1 MGNRFR
7 EKAVEEGLE
16 GDVAREAIVSRVQRS
31 ESGEQKRTGNR
42 RRKHEEVTT
51 ENTVEREE
59 KKIVEQEASKEEEV
73 KIEEKPVVD
82 EVEESDDTPE
92 VGGRGGRVAKGV
104 AKILGGDIL
113 SDKLVLK
120 QIPLL
125 LLCLVFLLLL
135 VANRYQVE
143 SLSRKKIKVTEKVN
157 ELREQQI
164 MMQKRNQNAV
174 RISQIRD
181 DLQNEK
187 GLGIMPTPPN
197 VI

>member
-16 GDVAREAIVSRVQRS
+16 GEVVREAQKSAVAQGEIVEKRS
-31 ESGEQKRTGNR
+31 ENRKRM
-42 RRKHEEVTT
+42 H
-51 ENTVEREE
+51 EE
-59 KKIVEQEASKEEEV
+59 KKYVEEEKNVQKRKEED
-73 KIEEKPVVD
+73 EEKNVNEGREEIYNGD
-82 EVEESDDTPE
+82 EVEEETPVRVSD
-92 VGGRGGRVAKGV
+92 GRGGRVAKDV
-104 AKILGGDIL
+104 AKVLGGDVL
-113 SDKLVLK
+113 SDKMVLK

-125 LLCLVFLLLL
+125 LLCMVYLLLV

-143 SLSRKKIKVTEKVN
+143 SLSRKKMAVQERVN

-164 MMQKRNQNAV
+164 QLQKMNQNAV

-181 DLQNEK
+181 DLEREK
-187 GLGIMPTPPN
+187 GLGIMPTPPE

>member
-181 DLQNEK
+181 RK
-187 GLGIMPTPPN
+187 S
-197 VI
+197 VV

>member
-16 GDVAREAIVSRVQRS
+16 GDVAREAIVGRVQKL
-31 ESGEQKRTGNR
+31 ESGEKRRIGNR
-42 RRKHEEVTT
+42 RRKHEEVET
-51 ENTVEREE
+51 ERMSEKEE
-59 KKIVEQEASKEEEV
+59 KKVVEQET
-73 KIEEKPVVD
+73 P
-82 EVEESDDTPE
+82 VEEGDDTPE
-92 VGGRGGRVAKGV
+92 VSGRGGHVAKGV
-104 AKILGGDIL
+104 AKVLGGDVL

-125 LLCLVFLLLL
+125 LLCLVYLLLV

-143 SLSRKKIKVTEKVN
+143 SLSRKKMVVQERVN

-164 MMQKRNQNAV
+164 QLQKMNQNTV

-181 DLQNEK
+181 DLEREK
-187 GLGIMPTPPN
+187 GLGIMPTPPE

>member
-16 GDVAREAIVSRVQRS
+16 GEVVREAQKSAVAQGEIV
-31 ESGEQKRTGNR
+31 EKRNENR
-42 RRKHEEVTT
+42 KRMH
-51 ENTVEREE
+51 EE
-59 KKIVEQEASKEEEV
+59 KKYVEEEKNVQKRKEED
-73 KIEEKPVVD
+73 EEKNVNEGREEIYNGD
-82 EVEESDDTPE
+82 EVEEETPVRVSD
-92 VGGRGGRVAKGV
+92 GRGGRVAKDV
-104 AKILGGDIL
+104 AKVLGGDVL
-113 SDKLVLK
+113 SDKMVLK

-125 LLCLVFLLLL
+125 LLCMVYLLLV

-143 SLSRKKIKVTEKVN
+143 SLSRKKMAVQERVN

-164 MMQKRNQNAV
+164 QLQKMNQNAV

-181 DLQNEK
+181 DLEREK
-187 GLGIMPTPPN
+187 GLGIMPTPPE